1 MTGPLNGPPA
11 DEADPAGPVI
21 RDRRRVDPLTGQ
33 VRHPEEA
40 APGRPPGEAA
50 GAMAE
55 EAAAGDVV
63 ERELA
68 ALAGEADA
76 YRADLQRVQAEYA
89 NYRKRVERDREVVR
103 DAAVGGALAEL
114 LPVLDDVGRA
124 DQHGELTGGFKVVA
138 DALDAA
144 LVRIGLERFGAA
156 GRPVRPGAARG
167 PGACPGTRGRRA
179 RRAVVRG
186 DLPARVPL
194 RRTCAAPGPRRGRRL
209 WGLTRPVPPP
219 DPTRR
224 GSREEARR

>member
-1 MTGPLNGPPA
+1 VTGPLNGPPA

-50 GAMAE
+50 SAMAE

-68 ALAGEADA
+68 ALTGEADT

-144 LVRIGLERFGAA
+144 LARIGLERFGAA
-156 GRPVRPGAARG
+156 GDPFDPALHEALAHAPAPEGAEPGEPLCAEIYQ
-167 PGACPGTRGRRA
+167 PGYRYAGRVLR
-179 RRAVVRG
+179 
-186 DLPARVPL
+186 PARVVV
-194 RRTCAAPGPRRGRRL
+194 ADSGA
-209 WGLTRPVPPP
+209 
-219 DPTRR
+219 
-224 GSREEARR
+224 

>member
-1 MTGPLNGPPA
+1 MTGPLGGPPA

-50 GAMAE
+50 RAMAE
-55 EAAAGDVV
+55 EAAAGDAV
-63 ERELA
+63 ERDLA
-68 ALAGEADA
+68 ALSGEADS

-124 DQHGELTGGFKVVA
+124 GQHGELTGGFKVVA

-144 LVRIGLERFGAA
+144 LVRIGLERFGAPGDPFDPALHEALAHAPAPEGAEPGEPLCAEVYQPGYRYA
-156 GRPVRPGAARG
+156 GRVLR
-167 PGACPGTRGRRA
+167 
-179 RRAVVRG
+179 
-186 DLPARVPL
+186 PARVVV
-194 RRTCAAPGPRRGRRL
+194 ADSGA
-209 WGLTRPVPPP
+209 
-219 DPTRR
+219 
-224 GSREEARR
+224 